1 MAKEKIND
9 VNKAGKDIKNTFSEI
24 GNLINELNKSL
35 GKTSS
40 LTKKVTNNLSES
52 TDLSKEF
59 MDSEANQLNLKN
71 KVDKLD
77 TDKLKK
83 LQAALKTGKGLNH
96 DLTKELGLQ
105 ENIGKLAGTAGKA
118 KLKALGISQKM
129 VGAQIAFNKLQG
141 PMNAALD
148 VFVTQLFNAEKEIT
162 EMAKGLNMTKAE
174 AEAVKQ
180 NFAVIARDTGDIR
193 VNSVRI
199 GKANAALNQQLGTG
213 VMFSGDML
221 TTFSKLTEIVGISAE
236 SAGNLAF
243 QAQNSGKNFREVEE
257 SVLGASYEMQRG
269 VGIQLDMKGVLEAT
283 GKVTGQVRA
292 NLGATPELIA
302 KAVTAAKLLGAE
314 LEDIVNAGKAQL
326 NFEQSIEAELEAE
339 LLTGKQLNLER
350 MRAAALAGDQATVA
364 AELAKNVGTHAE
376 FSKMNVL
383 QQDALAKSMG
393 MSTDAMA
400 DMLFKQETQGKN
412 AKELRAMGKGELAD
426 KLEQLDAEERRNL
439 AQEKFQTAIGD
450 LAASL
455 VPVMEIFGAIFET
468 ITGSKLFLG
477 AMVGIMTTLAAI
489 AAAYAIDKAKI
500 AALELKSSIS
510 AAGGVVPALVQA
522 VSGIFKTFSFIPFGL
537 GIPLAIGAAA
547 GLYAMTRSAPKVKD
561 GFAPSSKG
569 PFTIMDN
576 YGGMAGTTPGDNVQ
590 VGPSS
595 AKASAQPV
603 VIQNNWD
610 AFAASNGNGR
620 KGLGGTQSLQAS
632 PTFA

>member
-1 MAKEKIND
+1 MAKENLNNI
-9 VNKAGKDIKNTFSEI
+9 GKEGENIKKTFAEI

-35 GKTSS
+35 GNTKS
-40 LTKKVTNNLSES
+40 LTRGVADNLSES

-71 KVDKLD
+71 KVSKLD

-83 LQAALKTGKGLNH
+83 LQAAMKTGKGLNQ

-129 VGAQIAFNKLQG
+129 IGAQIAFNKLQG
-141 PMNAALD
+141 PMNAAVD

-162 EMAKGLNMTKAE
+162 QIAKGLNMTKNE
-174 AEAVKQ
+174 AVAVKQ
-180 NFAVIARDTGDIR
+180 NFEVIARDTGDIR
-193 VNSVRI
+193 VNSVKL

-213 VMFSGDML
+213 VMFSGNML

-292 NLGATPELIA
+292 NLGSTPELIA

-350 MRAAALAGDQATVA
+350 MRAAALAGDQVTVA
-364 AELAKNVGTHAE
+364 EELAKNVGTHAE

-412 AKELRAMGKGELAD
+412 AKELRAMGKEELAD

-439 AQEKFQTAIGD
+439 AQEKFQTTIGD
-450 LAASL
+450 IAASL
-455 VPVMEIFGAIFET
+455 VPVVEMFGSIFET
-468 ITGSKLFLG
+468 LAGSKLFLG
-477 AMVGIMTTLAAI
+477 TMVGIMTVLATVATQYAIQTGI
-489 AAAYAIDKAKI
+489 AAVNQFR
-500 AALELKSSIS
+500 AAAA
-510 AAGGVVPALVQA
+510 AAGGVIPLIVQA
-522 VSGIFKTFSFIPFGL
+522 IASVFKTFSFIPFGI
-537 GIPLAIGAAA
+537 GIPLAFGAAA
-547 GLYAMTRSAPKVKD
+547 GIYAMVRSAPKVKD

-569 PFTIMDN
+569 PFTITDN
-576 YGGMAGTTPGDNVQ
+576 YGAMATTTPGDNVQ
-590 VGPSS
+590 VGPNS
-595 AKASAQPV
+595 AKASTQPV

-620 KGLGGTQSLQAS
+620 RGLGGTQSLQAS